1 MRDRLEKGTEVTPV
15 NVIIDLP
22 ACFGLGACE
31 AAAPE
36 VFEVGDD
43 GKARLLEPDEP
54 LETYREQIE
63 EAVDDCPM
71 RALRIGT

>member
-1 MRDRLEKGTEVTPV
+1 MKVT
-15 NVIIDLP
+15 IDLP

-31 AAAPE
+31 AAASE

-43 GKARLLEPDEP
+43 GKVHLLDPPGP
-54 LETYREQIE
+54 LEAYRQQIE

-71 RALRIGT
+71 RALRVEG